1 MEDIKNKRI
10 ERIFAIYI
18 KLKAG
23 GIIKKPE
30 EALKYKVDERTIQR
44 DIDELRNCLS
54 NLALEDGSAG
64 VSGIYYSRKLKGFLM
79 KQEIDEKEN

>member
-44 DIDELRNCLS
+44 DIDELWNCLS
-54 NLALEDGSAG
+54 NLA
-64 VSGIYYSRKLKGFLM
+64 
-79 KQEIDEKEN
+79 